1 MSGSHIPNG
10 LMAVFSIMTVAV
22 FLYPIVKLTPS
33 WLERKMAKKIILH
46 RDAIAVLAPTVET
59 TIDVDHRARLQTQ
72 LDYHQAAIT
81 ALVPGEV
88 AAARAAPVG
97 VDNAA

>member
-10 LMAVFSIMTVAV
+10 LMVVFSITTLVV

-46 RDAIAVLAPTVET
+46 REAIAVLAQTVET
-59 TIDVDHRARLQTQ
+59 TTDIEQRARLQTQ
-72 LDYHQAAIT
+72 LDYHQATIN

-88 AAARAAPVG
+88 AAARTAPVRF
-97 VDNAA
+97 DTAA